1 MEVLSATIREERDI
15 KEFQIGKKEVI
26 LLLFADDTI
35 VCIENPR
42 DATRKLLELIKG
54 FMKSQDI
61 KLIYRKLLH
70 FYILIKDQKGKL
82 IKIIPFTTTLKRIKK
97 LGINLPKEH
106 RMCTPTTVRC

>member
-82 IKIIPFTTTLKRIKK
+82 IKIIPFTTTLKRIIK